1 MRTCCDL
8 IKVYLRD
15 VDVFGG
21 VYLLVLFKL
30 VLRVVILKARI
41 YALFTQNAIPRRGL
55 PNSRIDLHLTLD
67 VLLISRLCRGWRLFL
82 YDGILYPH
90 NARLSSGVHL
100 DSLTLSGAVLIN
112 FHHVGGSL

>member
-1 MRTCCDL
+1 MRTCRDL
-8 IKVYLRD
+8 VEVYLRD

-30 VLRVVILKARI
+30 VLRVVILEARI
-41 YALFTQNAIPRRGL
+41 DALFTQNAIPGRGL
-55 PNSRIDLHLTLD
+55 SDSRIDLHLTLD
-67 VLLISRLCRGWRLFL
+67 VLLISRLCRGWRLFF

-90 NARLSSGVHL
+90 DARLASGVHI
-100 DSLTLSGAVLIN
+100 DSLTLSGAILIN